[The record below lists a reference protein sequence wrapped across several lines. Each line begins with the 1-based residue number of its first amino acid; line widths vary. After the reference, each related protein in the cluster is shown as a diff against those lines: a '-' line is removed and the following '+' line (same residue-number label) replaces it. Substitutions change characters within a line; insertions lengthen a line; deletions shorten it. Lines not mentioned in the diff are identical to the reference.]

1 MSTNIFRLLPDQERA
16 LLECNEPLAVD
27 ERAQQERFEAHRARF
42 KERRMWAGWCRWMA
56 GRFAA
61 QPATAD
67 KPRKPPGS

>member
-1 MSTNIFRLLPDQERA
+1 MSTNIFRLVPNQEQA
-16 LLECNEPLAVD
+16 LFERNEPLAID

-67 KPRKPPGS
+67 KPRKPPES